1 MEDYTFLRQ
10 LADSW
15 GLLLL
20 VLVFVG
26 VVVWVFRPGSRKTHR
41 DTANIPF
48 RHEDRP
54 AQYPSAEDD
63 TPADD
68 KESRK

>member
-1 MEDYTFLRQ
+1 MENYSFLRQ

-15 GLLLL
+15 GLLVMFLI
-20 VLVFVG
+20 FVG
-26 VVVWVFRPGSRKTHR
+26 IIFWAFRPGSRKAHE

-54 AQYPSAEDD
+54 AADEEDG
-63 TPADD
+63 
-68 KESRK
+68 K